1 MADKK
6 EIKIDFSDSEK
17 NDDDRNDAP
26 DEEYDEQ
33 AAADAREMEESDV
46 EAEALPETEE
56 PKSEE
61 DKLRAKVAE
70 LEDRLLRTMADFDN
84 FKKRSARQYE
94 EIIASANDR
103 LLTELL
109 DIVDNFERALEH
121 ADNNR
126 SNSADGLAEGTKLI
140 YNQLRDLLARYNV
153 TPIEAVGKTFDPN
166 LHDAMMQVDS
176 DEYEEGIVAVEI
188 SKGYLRGER
197 VLRHSK
203 VGVSRGPAAME

>member
-6 EIKIDFSDSEK
+6 EIKIDFSDAEK
-17 NDDDRNDAP
+17 DNDDRNDA
-26 DEEYDEQ
+26 
-33 AAADAREMEESDV
+33 A
-46 EAEALPETEE
+46 EAEVRETEE
-56 PKSEE
+56 SGAGPEMIPEAEEPQTEE
-61 DKLRAKVAE
+61 DALKAKVAE

-94 EIIASANDR
+94 DIIASANDR

-126 SNSADGLAEGTKLI
+126 GSSADGLAEGTKLI
-140 YNQLRDLLARYNV
+140 YNQIRDLLARYNV

-166 LHDAMMQVDS
+166 FHDAMMQVDS

-188 SKGYLRGER
+188 SKGYRRGER

>member
-6 EIKIDFSDSEK
+6 EIKIDFSNSENN
-17 NDDDRNDAP
+17 NDDGQ
-26 DEEYDEQ
+26 E
-33 AAADAREMEESDV
+33 ADAEVRDAEDIDAEPEGVTEV
-46 EAEALPETEE
+46 EETE
-56 PKSEE
+56 SEE
-61 DKLRAKVAE
+61 DKLKTKVAE

-121 ADNNR
+121 AENNR

-203 VGVSRGPAAME
+203 VGVSRGPAVVE